1 MVCLKIF
8 HFAPSIQAEVCFS
21 QGSLFAFIQLLHLRS
36 TCLLRR
42 VASAIKR
49 ALSLL
54 LSSRLAVYLL
64 KLQSCNHPEK
74 SAAGGGQVEVWGAA
88 RLDGRSLP

>member
-21 QGSLFAFIQLLHLRS
+21 QGSLFAFIQLLDLRS

-54 LSSRLAVYLL
+54 LPSRLAVYLL

>member
-1 MVCLKIF
+1 MVRSQIF
-8 HFAPSIQAEVCFS
+8 HFASTDQAGICFS
-21 QGSLFAFIQLLHLRS
+21 QGSLFAFIQLLDLRS

-64 KLQSCNHPEK
+64 RLQSCNHPEK
-74 SAAGGGQVEVWGAA
+74 AGGGQVEVWGAA

>member
-21 QGSLFAFIQLLHLRS
+21 QGSLFAFIQLLDLRS
-36 TCLLRR
+36 TCL
-42 VASAIKR
+42 ASAIKR

-54 LSSRLAVYLL
+54 LPSRLAVYLL

>member
-42 VASAIKR
+42 GASAIKR

-64 KLQSCNHPEK
+64 RLQSCNHPEK
-74 SAAGGGQVEVWGAA
+74 AGGGQVEVWGAA